1 MTEELKKFQ
10 PKITDVENVD
20 GELRFVLSGDNKYGF
35 DKSLANAIRRIL
47 LTDIPT
53 VGFNLSE
60 SGEDNDLTMTVNNSS
75 LHNEMLLHR
84 IALMPLYINPVNYMK
99 NHLFMCKVKHNSEE
113 PFKFVS
119 MNDIEIYL
127 LKSGFQE
134 RVNRYFDESYDMS
147 PEDEKIL
154 KEQLSVVDIENYDLE
169 KPLSQKEKD
178 KIYRPF
184 KFRGNTHYCLITELK
199 TTNTEDTYQEVQ
211 FYGSP
216 SVGFGYQDA
225 KFQAVSQAT
234 YSFKI
239 DEKLVNEVLKGK
251 ITKEEVPVE
260 EREAYEKK
268 FRLSES
274 ERYFYRDN
282 NGEANYYDF
291 AIKSNHYLSADAL
304 FKMSIDILIQKCEY
318 LKLEFIGL
326 LKEESSRVSVEQE
339 KEYVYQYEVEN
350 ESHTLGNLVQ
360 SHMMRYEITD
370 STIINLIGY
379 KKPHPLEDKIVFIV
393 ALNKLHK
400 LSNTDEVV
408 KVQSVTTYI
417 LECMDNL
424 LNNLRTLYKI
434 ADKTF

>member
-1 MTEELKKFQ
+1 MTDELKKFQ
-10 PKITDVENVD
+10 PKITDVENVE
-20 GELRFVLSGDNKYGF
+20 GELRFVLSGDDEYGF
-35 DKSLANAIRRIL
+35 DKSLANAIRRVL

-53 VGFNLSE
+53 VGFNLSPD
-60 SGEDNDLTMTVNNSS
+60 GEGNDLVMTVNHSS
-75 LHNEMLLHR
+75 LHNEMLMHR
-84 IALMPLYINPVNYMK
+84 IALMPLYINPINYMR
-99 NHLFMCKVKHNSEE
+99 NHLFMCKVKHDSVE
-113 PFKFVS
+113 PFKFVT
-119 MNDIEIYL
+119 MNDIEIYT
-127 LKSGFQE
+127 LKSGIQE

-147 PEDEKIL
+147 PDDKKLL
-154 KEQLSVVDIENYDLE
+154 KEQLSATDIENYDME

-199 TTNTEDTYQEVQ
+199 TTNTEDTYQEIQ

-216 SVGFGYQDA
+216 SVGFGSEDA
-225 KFQAVSQAT
+225 KFQGVSQAT

-239 DEKLVNEVLKGK
+239 DEKMVDQVLKDK
-251 ITKEEVPVE
+251 ISRDEVPE
-260 EREAYEKK
+260 DERDSYERK
-268 FRLSES
+268 FRLGES

-282 NGEANYYDF
+282 TGEANSYNF
-291 AIKSNHYLSADAL
+291 AIKSNHYLSSDAL
-304 FKMSIDILIQKCEY
+304 FKLSVDILIQKCEN

-326 LKEESSRVSVEQE
+326 LKEEPSRVSVEQD
-339 KEYVYQYEVEN
+339 KEYIYRYEVEN
-350 ESHTLGNLVQ
+350 ESHTLGNLIQ

-370 STIINLIGY
+370 STVINLIGY

-393 ALNKLHK
+393 SLNKRHK

-408 KVQSVTTYI
+408 KIQSATTYI

-434 ADKTF
+434 VDKTF